1 MKKIIS
7 VILSIIMVMSAF
19 STLSAIAATDTYH
32 TVDDEWTKN
41 NETNRWE
48 IYDVGDFIAFQTK
61 AEDNKYYSGETVVL
75 MNDIVLNPDWDAS
88 SKSKNGVE
96 YPWTP
101 IAEFKGIL
109 DGQGHAISG
118 IYIEADNSFFGII
131 ARTNGPATFRNLK
144 LLNSYL
150 NSTVSKNHHG
160 GLVGQTYGTNGKAV
174 FENIYSEFIIGG
186 SAPSANVGGIVG
198 CVSKDAEMTNCVFAG
213 EINAKNN
220 AGGLIGT
227 PASKVTVSDCANF
240 GVVNTTDGGAGGL
253 FGTTNGTPLTVTNC
267 VGFGKV
273 STTLDT
279 DTNYGAIAHVYSD
292 GLRNS
297 YFTDCYYLDVS
308 CGQGLGAISTE
319 TKQRV
324 NVTVTY
330 NDRYS
335 EAKVS
340 TYNYKSGSANGTTH
354 DWVKDKICS
363 ITDPTALL
371 EKIGFEDW
379 SLSNGRVMPGKVA
392 DMLGN
397 YRGYN
402 TIDAFYQKAVGDTV
416 GIRALGMIDSL
427 EMEEVGFKYIMTY
440 NGKTTEWAT
449 VKTSTVYSSIRA
461 NVNAVIDPVSASKFN
476 HEYIYTLAFV
486 NLPKTGVTVT
496 VRPYA
501 IMSNG
506 ETIFESA
513 MVFTVT
519 DGVVAC
525 NGVIA
530 AE

>member
-48 IYDVGDFIAFQTK
+48 IYDVGDFIAFQ
-61 AEDNKYYSGETVVL
+61 ANAQVNGYYNGETVVL
-75 MNDIVLNPDWDAS
+75 MNDIVLNPNWDAS
-88 SKSKNGVE
+88 TKSKEGVE
-96 YPWTP
+96 YTWTP
-101 IAEFKGIL
+101 ISEFKGTL

-118 IYIEADNSFFGII
+118 IYIEAGDSNVVGII
-131 ARTNGPATFRNLK
+131 KKTTAAATFKDLK

-160 GLVGQTYGTNGKAV
+160 GLLGQINADNAV
-174 FENIYSEFIIGG
+174 LENIYSEFIMGG
-186 SAPSANVGGIVG
+186 DAPSAHVGGIVG
-198 CVSKDAEMTNCVFAG
+198 CISKSATMKNCVFAG
-213 EINAKNN
+213 EISAKNN

-227 PASKVTVSDCANF
+227 PAATVTVTDCANF
-240 GVVNTTDGGAGGL
+240 GVVNTVEGGAGGL
-253 FGTTNGTPLTVTNC
+253 FGTTNGTLTVTNC
-267 VGFGKV
+267 VSFGEV
-273 STTLDT
+273 STSDT
-279 DTNYGAIAHVYSD
+279 YTNYGAIAHVRGDSSAK
-292 GLRNS
+292 NIS
-297 YFTDCYYLDVS
+297 FTDCYYLNDS
-308 CGQGLGAISTE
+308 CGQGLGATAADANQK
-319 TKQRV
+319 T

-330 NDRYS
+330 NEMNSDPT
-335 EAKVS
+335 VS
-340 TYNYKSGSANGTTH
+340 TYKYTSSSANGTTH
-354 DWVKDKICS
+354 NWVKDKISS
-363 ITDPTALL
+363 ITDPTTLL

-379 SLSNGRVMPGKVA
+379 SLSNGKVMPGTVA
-392 DMLGN
+392 DMLGA
-397 YRGYN
+397 YKGYN
-402 TIDAFYQKAVGDTV
+402 TIDAFYQKAVDDTV
-416 GIRALGMIDSL
+416 GIRVLGMIDSL
-427 EMEEVGFKYIMTY
+427 DMKEVGFKYIMTY

-461 NVNAVIDPVSASKFN
+461 NVNAVNVPVSASDFG
-476 HEYIYTLAFV
+476 HEYIYTLAFAE
-486 NLPKTGVTVT
+486 LPQTGVTVT

-506 ETIFESA
+506 DTIVESA

-525 NGVIA
+525 NGVVA